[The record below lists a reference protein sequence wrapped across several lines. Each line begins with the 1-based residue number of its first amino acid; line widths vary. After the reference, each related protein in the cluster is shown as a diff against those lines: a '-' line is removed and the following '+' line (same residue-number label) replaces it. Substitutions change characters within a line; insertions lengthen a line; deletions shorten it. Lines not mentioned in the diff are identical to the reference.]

1 MAIPEKSFSVLDK
14 SSNAAIMLMVN
25 YGVLIGWSIV
35 LKPGVERWSTE
46 ILEIHYVIAHASF
59 FMSAVLGTIFGLMA
73 LEYIRIR
80 KLVFLSATLT
90 LAGGIVKIILITTTN
105 VNILAC
111 VFLSRS
117 LCGFGFGCLYPIMIG
132 QIGDQAHKEVRGR
145 LTGAIPVAMECGI
158 FLYLFYEFILG
169 QYVSRMGIMAV
180 HSILSAVAAFI
191 YAYLFQIESYVDQ
204 IVRGDRDL
212 AWNSFWRIRYQLPME
227 EVTKEFLEM
236 EHMISDDLT
245 QTLFQ
250 NINIVPYIFVIVTK
264 LCVVIMSNNYMFNF
278 MEHMLEEFTSDKIFL
293 FLMWSLWIP
302 RALTSSISLFFVDS
316 IGRKKLFLGSCIAT
330 GICLLVIGILEL
342 TQYTTSILNEGLNWA
357 LYAIA
362 LCAQGCAGAGLII
375 VPDILIGEIIPY
387 KLRKTS
393 YIVIYGMEYI
403 VKMTFLF
410 TNGIFGYQIG
420 LWILWSLIIILGGVL
435 MRFSLP
441 ETRKQT
447 IPQIRDILNKLTD

>member
-1 MAIPEKSFSVLDK
+1 MTIPEKSYQVLDK
-14 SSNAAIMLMVN
+14 SSNAAVILMIN

-35 LKPGVERWSTE
+35 LKPGIERWSRDVSE
-46 ILEIHYVIAHASF
+46 NNYVLAHASF
-59 FMSAVLGTIFGLMA
+59 FMSAVLGTIFGVMA

-80 KLVFLSATLT
+80 KMVFLSAGVTLI
-90 LAGGIVKIILITTTN
+90 GGIVKIFLVTTTY

-111 VFLSRS
+111 VFLSRT

-145 LTGAIPVAMECGI
+145 LTGIIPVAIEVGI

-180 HSILSAVAAFI
+180 HSIILSIAAFI
-191 YAYLFQIESYVDQ
+191 YASLFQVESYVDQ
-204 IVRGDRDL
+204 MVRGDRNL
-212 AWNSFWRIRYQLPME
+212 SWNSFWRIRYELPAQE
-227 EVTKEFLEM
+227 NTKEFLEM
-236 EHMISDDLT
+236 ENMISDDMT

-250 NINIVPYIFVIVTK
+250 NINIVPYIFVIITK

-278 MEHMLEEFTSDKIFL
+278 MEHILEELTSDKIFL
-293 FLMWSLWIP
+293 FLMWSLWMP

-316 IGRKKLFLGSCIAT
+316 IGRKKLFLGSCVST
-330 GICLLVIGILEL
+330 GVCLLIIGILEL
-342 TQYTTSILNEGLNWA
+342 TQYTTSMLNTGLNWA
-357 LYAIA
+357 LFAIA
-362 LCAQGCAGAGLII
+362 LCAQGCAGAGMII

-393 YIVIYGMEYI
+393 YIIIYGMEYV

-410 TNGIFGYQIG
+410 TNGVLGYQIG
-420 LWILWSLIIILGGVL
+420 LWLLWSCIIIFGGL
-435 MRFSLP
+435 LTRFSLP
-441 ETRKQT
+441 ETSKRT
-447 IPQIRDILNKLTD
+447 IPQIREILNKLTD